1 MVNSIYK
8 FRNEL
13 RKSAG
18 LYGGSFK
25 PVEPFENSLKAQS
38 IEQEEMAAEMA
49 NSPENQLQG
58 AQKMQQDTANKY
70 MEAQQQI
77 QQLQGELQS
86 SKSEAKHLMESA
98 KLQAAQELHKVQ
110 MEADRK
116 LQDVQLK
123 GHKALLS
130 AQEKHMQGLA
140 KAPKDQNDILE
151 NHLQR
156 VTARIQKLTKQGGTI
171 IDAEFTLLSSPKSAA
186 IMQEPPGK
194 SDIKPLDTKTTPD
207 APAKPTSLGVQP
219 GQAPAPSSPHSKVPM
234 TQRTP
239 EQIAERQQYFAQ
251 NKGEVAKTMAPSQS
265 GNSLMADN
273 AKQEFGSYWEH
284 PTDYINKNMS
294 STAVRDAA
302 ENGIVG
308 QFGKG
313 ENSNAIER
321 GLGSMARGAVRG
333 VAAPVDWLKNF
344 AVGTGA
350 NAVGTAAHTTHG
362 VYDTGK
368 ALSNSIS
375 APLDYAKDTYNA
387 LTARGE
393 GAEQKAY
400 ATRDKNW
407 NNNTSTGSQAWA
419 DAKNHFGTAAGNLGN
434 YGMNMTAFLGPAG
447 AGAANTLGR
456 ATLGGALQSSPGQPA
471 AGASPSSPQTAGTSI
486 PGAGR
491 FIPSFGSSNN
501 PNYMPMLQHTGG
513 MMPNAWAHPQM
524 GMENQQGY
532 GQVGDFMKSMLFDH
546 AMPMLGMKPLG
557 APDYS
562 QGMQGRMYQPLYK

>member
-38 IEQEEMAAEMA
+38 LEQEEVAAEMA

-186 IMQEPPGK
+186 IMQESPGK
-194 SDIKPLDTKTTPD
+194 SDIKPIDTNT
-207 APAKPTSLGVQP
+207 APTKPTSLGVQP
-219 GQAPAPSSPHSKVPM
+219 GQVPASASPHAKVPM
-234 TQRTP
+234 AQRTP
-239 EQIAERQQYFAQ
+239 AQIAERQQYFAQ

-265 GNSLMADN
+265 GNSMMADN

-321 GLGSMARGAVRG
+321 GLGSMARGFARG

-362 VYDTGK
+362 VYDAGK
-368 ALSNSIS
+368 ALSNSMA

-407 NNNTSTGSQAWA
+407 NNNTSTGAQAWD

-447 AGAANTLGR
+447 AGLGNTLGR
-456 ATLGGALQSSPGQPA
+456 ATLGGALSSSPGQPTTSPETSSKPA
-471 AGASPSSPQTAGTSI
+471 APNTSSP
-486 PGAGR
+486 GR

-513 MMPNAWAHPQM
+513 MTPNAWAHPQM

-532 GQVGDFMKSMLFDH
+532 GQAGDFMKSMLFDTV
-546 AMPMLGMKPLG
+546 MPALGMQNPLN
-557 APDYS
+557 ATPNYS